1 MSRVWLCAEGC
12 LGLCQ
17 CFTGP
22 DALVPRVTKL
32 GVTSTSAVSE
42 PRTTATTAS
51 DFPRFSDGATFGAH
65 GTDGRRRVCRCVYV
79 GIGQNTKMKHE
90 KKSLL
95 GLREELSTE
104 R

>member
-17 CFTGP
+17 CFTDP

-42 PRTTATTAS
+42 PRTTATATTNFS
-51 DFPRFSDGATFGAH
+51 RFCDDAAFGAY
-65 GTDGRRRVCRCVYV
+65 GTDGRRRHGCWCLFESPVKEIN
-79 GIGQNTKMKHE
+79 GGNA
-90 KKSLL
+90 
-95 GLREELSTE
+95 
-104 R
+104 